1 MTLRVLA
8 DAIGVSVG
16 TMSAIETAKV
26 ALTTDRLDAIA
37 AILGVRSAD
46 LLDPPP
52 ERARPRVVP
61 TGDLPSWRRFDEL
74 HLDPALRAA
83 IEVFTEFGYHGATM
97 RMVATAA
104 DSSVAGIYHY
114 HRSKQ
119 GLLVTLAN
127 LTIDDL
133 QWRVAAADS
142 AGDTPAAR
150 FGLMVEA
157 LALFHATRRDLA
169 LITATE
175 MRSLEEPERGR
186 LADRRRTIQAR
197 LDAAAIA
204 AVADGTFA
212 TGDPR
217 ETARAV
223 ATMCMALPQW
233 FSPDGPATAED
244 VARDYAR
251 YALAMMRFQS
261 D

>member
-1 MTLRVLA
+1 
-8 DAIGVSVG
+8 
-16 TMSAIETAKV
+16 MSAIETAKV

-37 AILGVRSAD
+37 AVLGVRSAD
-46 LLDPPP
+46 LLEPPP
-52 ERARPRVVP
+52 ERAESPVLV
-61 TGDLPSWRRFDEL
+61 TGERPSWRRFDEL

-119 GLLVTLAN
+119 GLLATLAN
-127 LTIDDL
+127 LTVNDL
-133 QWRVAAADS
+133 EWRVAAADA
-142 AGDTPAAR
+142 AGDVPAAR

-157 LALFHATRRDLA
+157 LALFHASRRDLA

-175 MRSLEEPERGR
+175 MRSLEEPDRARIVG
-186 LADRRRTIQAR
+186 RRRAIQSR
-197 LDAAAIA
+197 LDTAAVA

-233 FSPDGPATAED
+233 FSPGGSTGAED

>member
-1 MTLRVLA
+1 MAEHPGPAIRAARTRASTTLRVLA

-37 AILGVRSAD
+37 AVLGVRSAD
-46 LLDPPP
+46 LLEPPP
-52 ERARPRVVP
+52 ERVESPALA
-61 TGDLPSWRRFDEL
+61 TGERPSWRRFDEL

-133 QWRVAAADS
+133 EWRVAAADA

-157 LALFHATRRDLA
+157 LALFHASRRDLA

-175 MRSLEEPERGR
+175 MRSLEEPDRARIVG
-186 LADRRRTIQAR
+186 RRRAIQSR
-197 LDAAAIA
+197 LDAAAVA
-204 AVADGTFA
+204 AV
-212 TGDPR
+212 
-217 ETARAV
+217 
-223 ATMCMALPQW
+223 
-233 FSPDGPATAED
+233 S
-244 VARDYAR
+244 
-251 YALAMMRFQS
+251 
-261 D
+261 

>member
-1 MTLRVLA
+1 MRALA

-26 ALTTDRLDAIA
+26 ALTTDRLDVIA
-37 AILGVRSAD
+37 ATLGVRSAD

-52 ERARPRVVP
+52 ERAEPAPGPVGEVM
-61 TGDLPSWRRFDEL
+61 SWRRFDEL

-119 GLLVTLAN
+119 GLLATLTN

-133 QWRVAAADS
+133 EWRVAAADS
-142 AGDTPAAR
+142 AGDTPATR
-150 FGLMVEA
+150 FALMVEA
-157 LALFHATRRDLA
+157 LALFHASRRDLA
-169 LITATE
+169 LITVTE
-175 MRSLEEPERGR
+175 MRSLEEPDRGR
-186 LADRRRTIQAR
+186 LADRRRAIQSR
-197 LDAAAIA
+197 VDAAAMA

-233 FSPDGPATAED
+233 FHADGSAGAQE
-244 VARDYAR
+244 VARDYVR
-251 YALAMMRFQS
+251 YSMAMMRFQS

>member
-1 MTLRVLA
+1 MTLRALA

-16 TMSAIETAKV
+16 TMSAVETGKV

-37 AILGVRSAD
+37 AVLGVRSAD

-52 ERARPRVVP
+52 ERAASAVP
-61 TGDLPSWRRFDEL
+61 AGDLPLWRRFDEL

-127 LTIDDL
+127 IAIDDL
-133 QWRVAAADS
+133 EWRVAAADS
-142 AGDTPAAR
+142 AGDPPAAR

-157 LALFHATRRDLA
+157 LTLFHASRRDLA

-175 MRSLEEPERGR
+175 MRSLEEPERHK
-186 LADRRRTIQAR
+186 LVERRRAIQSR
-197 LDAAAIA
+197 LEAAACA
-204 AVADGTFA
+204 ACADGTFGTA
-212 TGDPR
+212 DPR
-217 ETARAV
+217 ETVRAV

-233 FSPDGPATAED
+233 FSPDGPVGAPE
-244 VARDYAR
+244 VARDYSR
-251 YALAMMRFQS
+251 YALARLRFQPG
-261 D
+261 